1 MENDSGSAGHD
12 SLSRLKRTA
21 CGLCRKRKLK
31 CDGTRPMCATCLRL
45 GHDCVYEE
53 ARKKSGPKRGYV
65 KALEA
70 RLAQV
75 ETQLKSKDLDSSIM
89 MLDEDGLLPDG
100 TSGLADLSNDY
111 AGTQYPSVNYTMPG
125 ADLKATA
132 PNFGPS
138 PPLVNPSWNAGDAN
152 DPYSAPW
159 DLLPT
164 GLEEP
169 LPSQQIIGEL

>member
-1 MENDSGSAGHD
+1 
-12 SLSRLKRTA
+12 
-21 CGLCRKRKLK
+21 
-31 CDGTRPMCATCLRL
+31 L

-75 ETQLKSKDLDSSIM
+75 ETQLKNKDMDSSIM

-100 TSGLADLSNDY
+100 TSGLPDLSNDY
-111 AGTQYPSVNYTMPG
+111 ASTQYPSVNYTMPQ
-125 ADLKATA
+125 ANLKATA

-138 PPLVNPSWNAGDAN
+138 PPLVNPAWNAGDVT
-152 DPYSAPW
+152 DPFSAPW

-169 LPSQQIIGEL
+169 LPSQQVIAEL